1 MMEQEQHKRSNED
14 KDCSSSS
21 SPLIGP
27 YAATTTAAKS
37 AKKSA
42 THVLKGQPTSVYE
55 NDAVV
60 VLPVYQQHEHE
71 HQRKV
76 AIVEVEEEEEY
87 EDCHG
92 KEEEEEEELEGL
104 KLLSAS
110 TLSSSMGNH
119 SNNDTSLSR
128 VIDSSSFQTVIKQ
141 MQNAESLVNVI
152 EDYDEEDNDKI
163 YNNTREEEDEVANS
177 IDYTEKESTIVI
189 DEQIQNSFS
198 WESETTTVDHNKD
211 NNKMPINGEKVGDAT
226 TPYAKYLPHQ
236 YHQEHQSSH
245 EKRQY
250 KELLFS
256 ASTPHMSPIPS
267 SLLSSMTKT
276 PTSTMS
282 SDNFV
287 SPSPYQYRYLYS
299 HPGSNGKAPSS
310 SPHPSNM
317 SNPRTPL
324 MQTSTSAFVTP
335 DKYFEYEYDEL
346 GGTSLADEL
355 RGAKKTIEEMDRE
368 VQQLERE
375 LKSEIKIVLGK
386 GPSVW
391 QNVYDRR
398 RKNRRH
404 GITNSCK
411 KDCKE
416 RGLSPLSARKA
427 STSKKAIN
435 ATPKLMRCSGGQ
447 GVKCANNVTVTP

>member
-1 MMEQEQHKRSNED
+1 
-14 KDCSSSS
+14 
-21 SPLIGP
+21 
-27 YAATTTAAKS
+27 
-37 AKKSA
+37 
-42 THVLKGQPTSVYE
+42 
-55 NDAVV
+55 
-60 VLPVYQQHEHE
+60 
-71 HQRKV
+71 
-76 AIVEVEEEEEY
+76 
-87 EDCHG
+87 
-92 KEEEEEEELEGL
+92 
-104 KLLSAS
+104 
-110 TLSSSMGNH
+110 
-119 SNNDTSLSR
+119 
-128 VIDSSSFQTVIKQ
+128 VIKQ